1 MEYNTKREFLKLR
14 EYGRNV
20 QNLVGKIVEV
30 DDEETRNRHAQA
42 MIELMK
48 MINPNVKEGPEYE
61 QKVWD
66 DLHIISDFGMN
77 VESPYPTP
85 DKSILGRKPERVA
98 YKLKNIRFKHYGKNM
113 ELFIKKA
120 LELENED
127 EKEAAV
133 IHIGKLMKTFFAV
146 WNRDTVDDAVIIKN
160 IEELS
165 KGQLTIDI
173 NKVREFNLFE
183 SKRKPDYNR
192 NSNHGGSNNNNN
204 NNNRNRNNNN
214 RNRNNNNQKR
224 RRN

>member
-20 QNLVGKIVEV
+20 QNLVGKILEVE
-30 DDEETRNRHAQA
+30 DAETRNRHAQT

-120 LELENED
+120 VELEDPE
-127 EKEAAV
+127 EQEAAV

-146 WNRDTVDDAVIIKN
+146 WNRDTVDDGVIIKN

-165 KGQLTIDI
+165 KGKLTIDI
-173 NKVREFNLFE
+173 NKVRENNLFE
-183 SKRKPDYNR
+183 SKRKPDFNR
-192 NSNHGGSNNNNN
+192 NPGNSNNNN
-204 NNNRNRNNNN
+204 RGRNNNN
-214 RNRNNNNQKR
+214 NKRNNNQKR

>member
-20 QNLVGKIVEV
+20 QNLVGKILEVE
-30 DDEETRNRHAQA
+30 DDETRNRHAQT

-120 LELENED
+120 VELEDPE

-146 WNRDTVDDAVIIKN
+146 WNRDTVDDGVIIKN

-165 KGQLTIDI
+165 KGKLTIDI
-173 NKVREFNLFE
+173 NKVRENNLFE
-183 SKRKPDYNR
+183 SKRKPDFNR
-192 NSNHGGSNNNNN
+192 NPGNSNNNNN
-204 NNNRNRNNNN
+204 RGRNNNN
-214 RNRNNNNQKR
+214 KRNNNQKR

>member
-20 QNLVGKIVEV
+20 QNLVGKVLEVE
-30 DDEETRNRHAQA
+30 DDDTRNRQA
-42 MIELMK
+42 HTMIELMK

-66 DLHIISDFGMN
+66 DLHIISDFEMN

-113 ELFIKKA
+113 ELFINKA
-120 LELENED
+120 IELEDLE
-127 EKEAAV
+127 EREAAI

-146 WNRDTVDDAVIIKN
+146 WNRDTVDDAVIVKN

-165 KGQLTIDI
+165 KGKLTIDI
-173 NKVREFNLFE
+173 EKVRENNLFE
-183 SKRKPDYNR
+183 SKRKPDFNR
-192 NSNHGGSNNNNN
+192 NPGNSINNNNN
-204 NNNRNRNNNN
+204 NNSPRRNNSNK
-214 RNRNNNNQKR
+214 RNNNQKR

>member
-20 QNLVGKIVEV
+20 QNLVGKVVEV
-30 DDEETRNRHAQA
+30 EDEEKRSRYAYTV
-42 MIELMK
+42 IELMK

-66 DLHIISDFGMN
+66 DLHIISDFDMN

-85 DKSILGRKPERVA
+85 DKSILGRKPERVG

-120 LELENED
+120 MELEDPE
-127 EKEAAV
+127 EREAAV

-146 WNRDTVDDAVIIKN
+146 WNKDNVDDAVI
-160 IEELS
+160 
-165 KGQLTIDI
+165 
-173 NKVREFNLFE
+173 
-183 SKRKPDYNR
+183 
-192 NSNHGGSNNNNN
+192 
-204 NNNRNRNNNN
+204 
-214 RNRNNNNQKR
+214 
-224 RRN
+224 

>member
-1 MEYNTKREFLKLR
+1 MEYNTKREFLQLR

-20 QNLVGKIVEV
+20 QNLVGKILEVE
-30 DDEETRNRHAQA
+30 DEETRNRHAQT

-66 DLHIISDFGMN
+66 DLHIISDFGLN

-98 YKLKNIRFKHYGKNM
+98 YKNKNIRFKHYGKNM

-120 LELENED
+120 LELDDPEER
-127 EKEAAV
+127 EAAV

-146 WNRDTVDDAVIIKN
+146 WNRDTVDDAVIIRN

-165 KGQLTIDI
+165 KGELTIDI
-173 NKVREFNLFE
+173 TKVRENNLFE

-192 NSNHGGSNNNNN
+192 NSTRDSGQNNNHRGRNN
-204 NNNRNRNNNN
+204 NNNRG
-214 RNRNNNNQKR
+214 RNNNNQKR

>member
-1 MEYNTKREFLKLR
+1 MEYNTNREFLKLR

-20 QNLVGKIVEV
+20 QNLVGKILEVE
-30 DDEETRNRHAQA
+30 DEEARNRHAQT

-85 DKSILGRKPERVA
+85 DKSILGRKPERVS

-113 ELFIKKA
+113 ELFIQKA
-120 LELENED
+120 LELEDPE
-127 EKEAAV
+127 EREAAV

-173 NKVREFNLFE
+173 TKVRENNLFE

-192 NSNHGGSNNNNN
+192 NPTRESSQSHNNNRGRNSNNNK
-204 NNNRNRNNNN
+204 R
-214 RNRNNNNQKR
+214 NNNQKR

>member
-30 DDEETRNRHAQA
+30 EDDETRNRHAQT

-98 YKLKNIRFKHYGKNM
+98 YKLKNIRLKHYGKNM

-120 LELENED
+120 VELEDPE

-146 WNRDTVDDAVIIKN
+146 WNKDTVDDAVIIKN

-165 KGQLTIDI
+165 KGKLTIDL
-173 NKVREFNLFE
+173 NKVIENNLFE
-183 SKRKPDYNR
+183 SKRKPDFNR
-192 NSNHGGSNNNNN
+192 NSGRDSGH
-204 NNNRNRNNNN
+204 NNNRGRNNNK
-214 RNRNNNNQKR
+214 RNNNQKR

>member
-20 QNLVGKIVEV
+20 QNLIGKILEVE
-30 DDEETRNRHAQA
+30 DEEARNRHAQTL
-42 MIELMK
+42 IELMK

-98 YKLKNIRFKHYGKNM
+98 YKTKNIRFKHYGKNM

-120 LELENED
+120 IELENPE

-146 WNRDTVDDAVIIKN
+146 WNRDTVDDAVIIRN

-165 KGQLTIDI
+165 KGELTIDLT
-173 NKVREFNLFE
+173 KVRENNLFE

-192 NSNHGGSNNNNN
+192 NPGRDSGHNNN
-204 NNNRNRNNNN
+204 NNNRGRNNNN
-214 RNRNNNNQKR
+214 RGRNNNQKR